1 MPSLFIIYYYHS
13 YKIVGEYLIEYTRRF
28 YMSFG
33 GCNRGS
39 NCDTRL
45 ARHICE
51 YIGETVTIFT
61 TSGGASGC
69 GFTGVV
75 LSVNQCFVRLITEQG
90 SAPSNPLAENICGEF
105 DGRGKGCGFEGVGGV
120 GSREHHRKFG
130 SVCDIPIE
138 NIAAFCH
145 NAV

>member
-1 MPSLFIIYYYHS
+1 MAFLN
-13 YKIVGEYLIEYTRRF
+13 T
-28 YMSFG
+28 
-33 GCNRGS
+33 GCNSGCCNTS
-39 NCDTRL
+39 L

-61 TSGGASGC
+61 TSGGVSGC

-75 LSVNQCFVRLITEQG
+75 LSVNACFVRLITEQG
-90 SAPSNPLAENICGEF
+90 TAPSNPLAENICGDFE
-105 DGRGKGCGFEGVGGV
+105 GRNGGKGCGFDGIGGA
-120 GSREHHRKFG
+120 GMGNGGHRRDDFRRLG

>member
-1 MPSLFIIYYYHS
+1 MAFLNNGYNN
-13 YKIVGEYLIEYTRRF
+13 
-28 YMSFG
+28 G
-33 GCNRGS
+33 GCNTS
-39 NCDTRL
+39 L
-45 ARHICE
+45 ARHMCE

-61 TSGGASGC
+61 TSGGVSGC

-75 LSVNQCFVRLITEQG
+75 LSVNACYVRLITEQG
-90 SAPSNPLAENICGEF
+90 TPPTSPIAENICGDF
-105 DGRGKGCGFEGVGGV
+105 DGGKGGKGCGFDGIGGAGMGGPGVGGP
-120 GSREHHRKFG
+120 GMGGHRRDDYRRFG

>member
-1 MPSLFIIYYYHS
+1 MSLLGS
-13 YKIVGEYLIEYTRRF
+13 GNNLN
-28 YMSFG
+28 G
-33 GCNRGS
+33 GCCNNS
-39 NCDTRL
+39 I

-51 YIGETVTIFT
+51 FIGKNVTIFT
-61 TSGGASGC
+61 TSGGVSGC

-75 LSVNQCFVRLITEQG
+75 LSVNSCFVRLITELG
-90 SAPSNPLAENICGEF
+90 SPPTVPIAENVCGDLES
-105 DGRGKGCGFEGVGGV
+105 RGTCFGGEAPGFSGKKHDYGQ
-120 GSREHHRKFG
+120 RLG

>member
-1 MPSLFIIYYYHS
+1 MA
-13 YKIVGEYLIEYTRRF
+13 
-28 YMSFG
+28 FG
-33 GCNRGS
+33 GCNNGS
-39 NCDTRL
+39 CNFSL
-45 ARHICE
+45 ARHICK

-61 TSGGASGC
+61 TSGGVSGC

-75 LSVNQCFVRLITEQG
+75 LSVNACYVRLITEQG
-90 SAPSNPLAENICGEF
+90 TPPSNPLAENICGDF
-105 DGRGKGCGFEGVGGV
+105 DGKGKGYGLDGVGGA
-120 GSREHHRKFG
+120 GMGGHRRDDYRRLG

>member
-1 MPSLFIIYYYHS
+1 
-13 YKIVGEYLIEYTRRF
+13 
-28 YMSFG
+28 MSSA
-33 GCNRGS
+33 GCS
-39 NCDTRL
+39 NNSGFCNNSL

-51 YIGETVTIFT
+51 FIGKPVTIFT
-61 TSGGASGC
+61 TSGGMSGC

-75 LSVNQCFVRLITEQG
+75 LSVNSCFVRLITEQG
-90 SAPSNPLAENICGEF
+90 TPPSIPLSEGLCGALNS
-105 DGRGKGCGFEGVGGV
+105 KSISLGVGG
-120 GSREHHRKFG
+120 GASGPYNGQMRTDPYRLG

>member
-1 MPSLFIIYYYHS
+1 MAFLNNGYNN
-13 YKIVGEYLIEYTRRF
+13 
-28 YMSFG
+28 G
-33 GCNRGS
+33 GSCNTS
-39 NCDTRL
+39 L

-61 TSGGASGC
+61 TSGGVSGC

-75 LSVNQCFVRLITEQG
+75 LSVNACFVRLITEQG
-90 SAPSNPLAENICGEF
+90 TAPSSPISESICGDFE
-105 DGRGKGCGFEGVGGV
+105 GGKGGKGCGYDGIGGA
-120 GSREHHRKFG
+120 GMGGPGMGGPGMNGHRNDYRRFG

>member
-1 MPSLFIIYYYHS
+1 
-13 YKIVGEYLIEYTRRF
+13 
-28 YMSFG
+28 MSFG
-33 GCNRGS
+33 NNFNGGSCN
-39 NCDTRL
+39 NQI

-51 YIGETVTIFT
+51 FIGENVTIFT
-61 TSGGASGC
+61 TSGGVSGC

-75 LSVNQCFVRLITEQG
+75 LSVNSCFVRLITELG
-90 SAPSNPLAENICGEF
+90 SPPSVPISESVCGDL
-105 DGRGKGCGFEGVGGV
+105 DGRGGRSFGGDGPGFGG
-120 GSREHHRKFG
+120 RKNDCHQKLG